1 MGEWLKDVISEIGFH
16 EFGEIDI
23 RTLVYDPLVRKS
35 CEENVCRC
43 YNTTWACP
51 PATGTLEEC
60 RERCEKFDRML
71 LLSGKF
77 EIEDSFD
84 FEGMVAGMQG
94 FKVLTDQL
102 EEAVRGKLSSWQVLT
117 SEGCG
122 RCKTCT
128 WPDAPCRFPEKLHHS
143 LEGYGF
149 RVHELAAQAGMKY
162 NNGPNTITYFGALLY
177 CE

>member
-1 MGEWLKDVISEIGFH
+1 MTEWLNETIAGIGFH
-16 EFGEIDI
+16 EFGNIDI
-23 RTLVYDPLVRKS
+23 GALQYDPFVRKI
-35 CEENVCRC
+35 CEENGCRC

-60 RERCEKFDRML
+60 RLRCEQFDHML

-84 FEGMVAGMQG
+84 FEGMVAGMQQ
-94 FKVLTDQL
+94 FKLLTDRL
-102 EEAVRGKLSSWQVLT
+102 EEAVSGRLRAYQILSN
-117 SEGCG
+117 EGCG

-128 WPDAPCRFPEKLHHS
+128 WPDAPCRFPDKLHHS

-149 RVHELAAQAGMKY
+149 RVNELAVQAGMKY